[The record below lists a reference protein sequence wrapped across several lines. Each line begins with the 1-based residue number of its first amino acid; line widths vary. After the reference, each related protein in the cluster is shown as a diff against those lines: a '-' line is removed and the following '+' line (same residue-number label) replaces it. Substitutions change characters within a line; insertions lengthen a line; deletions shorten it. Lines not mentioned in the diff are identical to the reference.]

1 MSWSA
6 LAWAVRQKLPS
17 TQKLVLLM
25 LAERHN
31 GDSGQCNPSHD
42 LLAEDCGL
50 SRRSVVDQIS
60 KLEEAGYLRV
70 MHRASGN
77 AKLPNQYVLNLR
89 FGVPE
94 KVKDIP
100 DDPFLVVND
109 VHKGSERAAQGVVND
124 VHKGSER
131 AAQGVVHDV
140 HKGSERAAHK
150 PGNEPGIEPNT
161 KKQTKSR
168 GAGPTVPKPDDVT
181 ETTWTDWLAHR
192 KAKRAA
198 VTQTALDDIAREAA
212 KAGYSL
218 DQALATCCSRGW
230 QGFCADWVLPKQGGG
245 MPALGHSRPAPKS
258 FAQQDR
264 EADIDRWQRQ
274 TGRVHPDR
282 LRAEQ
287 YGGQVIDVTPN
298 GGEQLF
304 LGGRP

>member
-50 SRRSVVDQIS
+50 SRRSVVDQIG

-70 MHRASGN
+70 LHRARGN
-77 AKLPNQYVLNLR
+77 AKLPNQYVLNLH

-94 KVKDIP
+94 KVKNIP

-109 VHKGSERAAQGVVND
+109 VHMGSEPFAQGVVND

-131 AAQGVVHDV
+131 AA
-140 HKGSERAAHK
+140 HK
-150 PGNEPGIEPNT
+150 PGIEPGIEPNT
-161 KKQTKSR
+161 KKIPKSR
-168 GAGPTVPKPDDVT
+168 AAKPEVEKPEGVT
-181 ETTWTDWLAHR
+181 DTTWSDWLAHR
-192 KAKRAA
+192 KAKRAP
-198 VTQTALDDIAREAA
+198 VTQTALDNIASEAA
-212 KAGYSL
+212 KASYTL
-218 DQALATCCSRGW
+218 EDALKTCCARGW
-230 QGFCADWVLPKQGGG
+230 QGFCADWVQPRHQAQ
-245 MPALGHSRPAPKS
+245 PQAPRQLQS
-258 FAQQDR
+258 FAERDR
-264 EADIDRWQRQ
+264 EEQMQRWERA

-282 LRAEQ
+282 QQHMPRN
-287 YGGQVIDVTPN
+287 VIDITPR
-298 GGEQLF
+298 GETMF
-304 LGGRP
+304 LES

>member
-31 GDSGQCNPSHD
+31 GDSGRCDPSHD

-50 SRRSVVDQIS
+50 SRRSVVDQIG

-70 MHRASGN
+70 MHRARGN
-77 AKLPNQYVLNLR
+77 AKLPNQYVLQLQ

-94 KVKDIP
+94 KVKNIP
-100 DDPFLVVND
+100 DDPYLVV
-109 VHKGSERAAQGVVND
+109 HD

-150 PGNEPGIEPNT
+150 PVNEPGIEP
-161 KKQTKSR
+161 KIQKYSA
-168 GAGPTVPKPDDVT
+168 GAHAVAKPDGVT
-181 ETTWTDWLAHR
+181 DQTWADWLQLR
-192 KAKRAA
+192 KSHKAT
-198 VTQTALDDIAREAA
+198 VTQTAVDGIAREAA
-212 KAGYSL
+212 KAGYTLEAALQVCCTNGWRGFKAEWVMPRQQGALPGAGRGRSL
-218 DQALATCCSRGW
+218 Q
-230 QGFCADWVLPKQGGG
+230 
-245 MPALGHSRPAPKS
+245 S

-264 EADIDRWQRQ
+264 EEGMRRWEEQ

-282 LRAEQ
+282 LQ
-287 YGGQVIDVTPN
+287 QQPQHGGNVIDVTARDA
-298 GGEQLF
+298 GHGQL
-304 LGGRP
+304 GWQQ